1 MADILS
7 IKETLEN
14 GSFLGQGWAFPP
26 TFVKGADSV
35 VLVKELE
42 DIRQSLG
49 ILLGTALGER
59 VMRSDF
65 GCNLDSKVFDPME
78 PAFNT
83 LVTEIIRRAILLY
96 EPRIELLGIDLFID
110 NLEGRVDITVNFL
123 VISSNTRSNIVYPY
137 YLNEGT
143 NVEQ

>member
-1 MADILS
+1 MADSS
-7 IKETLEN
+7 IKEMLDN
-14 GSFLGQGWAFPP
+14 GSFLGQGWSFPP
-26 TFVKGADSV
+26 TFTRPTGAV
-35 VLVKELE
+35 LLVKEVE
-42 DIRQSLG
+42 DIKQSLG

-65 GCNLDSKVFDPME
+65 GCNLDSRIFDPME

-83 LVTEIIRRAILLY
+83 LITEIIRRAIIQY
-96 EPRIELLGIDLFID
+96 EPRVDLD
-110 NLEGRVDITVNFL
+110 SVDLQVDQLEGRIEIFVNYTIL
-123 VISSNTRSNIVYPY
+123 ANNTRSNIVFPF

>member
-1 MADILS
+1 MADLTIQEVLD
-7 IKETLEN
+7 N
-14 GSFLGQGWAFPP
+14 GGFLGQGWAFPP
-26 TFVKGADSV
+26 TFVKGSDTA
-35 VLVKELE
+35 VLVKNEE
-42 DIRQSLG
+42 DIKQSLG

-65 GCNLDSKVFDPME
+65 GANLDSKIFDPME

-83 LVTEIIRRAILLY
+83 LVTEIIRNAILLY
-96 EPRIELLGIDLFID
+96 EPRIELDSVDLFVD
-110 NLEGRVDITVNFL
+110 NLEGRVDITVNFT
-123 VISSNTRSNIVYPY
+123 VISNNTRSNIVYPY